1 MSDRDKASQK
11 VPGPLAPSSS
21 PVSKWI
27 APSADHAGEDVAA
40 DVTLTPVEERR
51 MQLRNVVFPILALGL
66 AGACSPRAEPASD
79 ASDTTAVTT
88 AAPANDPAAV
98 RQEIEAANARFK
110 DAMAMG
116 DTAAMLANYADDAV
130 IMGPGEPMA
139 RGREA
144 LAKAFQGM
152 LSQFT
157 IKDATVNTEDVMVGG
172 DLAVETGTF
181 QWTVVPKTGQ
191 GNEVVTKGK
200 YLTAW
205 KQQADGSWKIVRDIN
220 NTDEPPK

>member
-1 MSDRDKASQK
+1 
-11 VPGPLAPSSS
+11 
-21 PVSKWI
+21 
-27 APSADHAGEDVAA
+27 
-40 DVTLTPVEERR
+40 
-51 MQLRNVVFPILALGL
+51 MQLRNAVVPLVALGL
-66 AGACSPRAEPASD
+66 AGACSPQAEPANGTN
-79 ASDTTAVTT
+79 DTTAVASA

-98 RQEIEAANARFK
+98 QQQIEEANARFK
-110 DAMAMG
+110 DAMMRG
-116 DTAAMLANYADDAV
+116 DTAAMLANYTDDAV

-152 LSQFT
+152 LSQYT
-157 IKDATVNTEDVMVGG
+157 LKDATVNTEDVMVSG

-181 QWTVVPKTGQ
+181 QWTLVPKAGE
-191 GNEVVTKGK
+191 GKEMAVKGK

-220 NTDEPPK
+220 NSDEPPTQ